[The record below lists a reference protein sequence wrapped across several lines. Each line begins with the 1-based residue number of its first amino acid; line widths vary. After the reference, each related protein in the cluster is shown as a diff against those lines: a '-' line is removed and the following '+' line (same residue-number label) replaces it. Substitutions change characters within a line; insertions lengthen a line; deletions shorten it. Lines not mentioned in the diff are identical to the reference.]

1 MGGGGGGG
9 GIPSRYSA
17 PSASKADDIAKKI
30 EEKSDLLNLK
40 NIETEISK
48 SVEEEMTKASDKV
61 PWDHNDHSIKHI
73 ERVLEIFP
81 EIIDKF
87 EKISFSKEFLSNRNL
102 SDLEKEILKYSILLH
117 DIGYTK
123 SIKDHSLMSKE
134 YIEKLNRG
142 IKKSLLKEIA
152 TIAQLHTPEGIKQL
166 GGKSLFD
173 LVKKGLIPDRM
184 AYLASILTVSD
195 ALDAG
200 KKRIMQNSQGE
211 ANSKVIEKI
220 KSKFTSSV
228 SESKLEH
235 WYGHQGFSKPILK
248 ESDNRLTLTIELD
261 TKLSDQHSSKIAFRV
276 LDIITDITS
285 SYLSS
290 TSKFKLDLNISS
302 KNKETAKK
310 WFSENKLIF
319 ENEKKL
325 SEIKIT

>member
-1 MGGGGGGG
+1 MGVGGGGGGT
-9 GIPSRYSA
+9 PSRYSA
-17 PSASKADDIAKKI
+17 PSKSIADDIAKKV
-30 EEKSDLLNLK
+30 EEKSDLIHLK
-40 NIETEISK
+40 NNETEIIK

-61 PWDHNDHSIKHI
+61 PWDHNDHSIKHV

-81 EIIDKF
+81 KIIDKF

-102 SDLEKEILKYSILLH
+102 SDLEKEILRYSILLH

-142 IKKSLLKEIA
+142 IKESILKEIA

-166 GGKSLFD
+166 GGKSLTD
-173 LVKKGLIPDRM
+173 LVKKGLISDRI

-211 ANSKVIEKI
+211 ANSKIIEKI
-220 KSKFTSSV
+220 KSNFTSSV
-228 SESKLEH
+228 AESKLEH
-235 WYGHQGFSKPILK
+235 WYGHQGFSNPILK
-248 ESDNRLTLTIELD
+248 ESDNRLTLSIELD

-290 TSKFKLDLNISS
+290 TPKFKLDLNISS

-310 WFSENKLIF
+310 WFNENKLIF